1 MTDDVVLGK
10 AQVIGR
16 CLARVAEEYADDP
29 ENLEDIRRQDSVVL
43 NVLRACEA
51 AIDLAMHVV
60 SDRRWGLPANSRDA
74 FDLLAEDGVVD
85 RKLTTALGALVGFR
99 NLCIHSYQEIDP
111 SLLRDVLDLR
121 LQDLRHLAQAVFQ
134 YP

>member
-1 MTDDVVLGK
+1 LTDDVVLGK

-16 CLARVAEEYADDP
+16 CLARVAEEYASDP

-43 NVLRACEA
+43 NVQRACEA

-74 FDLLAEDGVVD
+74 FDLMAAHGVVD
-85 RKLTTALGALVGFR
+85 RALATDLKAMVGFR
-99 NLCIHSYQEIDP
+99 NLCVHNYQDIDVT
-111 SLLRDVLDLR
+111 LLRDVLDVHLS
-121 LQDLRHLAQAVFQ
+121 DLRTFAQAVFQ

>member
-16 CLARVAEEYADDP
+16 CLARVAEEYANNP

-43 NVLRACEA
+43 NVQRACEA

-60 SDRRWGLPANSRDA
+60 SDRRLGLPVTSRDG
-74 FDLLAEDGVVD
+74 FDLLAAHGVVNQELATD
-85 RKLTTALGALVGFR
+85 LKAMVGFR
-99 NLCIHSYQEIDP
+99 NLCVHNYQDIDP
-111 SLLRDVLDLR
+111 RLLRDVLDHHLK
-121 LQDLRHLAQAVFQ
+121 DLRHFAEAVFL